1 MCGSSLLINNLKES
15 SNFPYRI
22 TVFFFK
28 ERWLEAIYECLDVT
42 NLIETYST
50 DESVSENIAF
60 FPRKKQDKDFL
71 LE

>member
-1 MCGSSLLINNLKES
+1 MCGSSLQINNLKES

-22 TVFFFK
+22 TVFFK

-42 NLIETYST
+42 NLIETYGM

-60 FPRKKQDKDFL
+60 FSRKKTG
-71 LE
+71 